1 VADYALEK
9 PDLEASVGDLEFR
22 LEDPV
27 SMLSVDEL
35 FSDGKLM
42 PLLLSSV
49 KPSPNELFV
58 FFVGDQKKK
67 KKRKKACLISSES
80 GQVSPESLL
89 MA

>member
-1 VADYALEK
+1 VADYASKK
-9 PDLEASVGDLEFR
+9 PDPEASVGDFEFR

-27 SMLSVDEL
+27 AMLPVDEL

-58 FFVGDQKKK
+58 GDQKNKK
-67 KKRKKACLISSES
+67 NKKRARFRRNLARFRQNHC
-80 GQVSPESLL
+80 
-89 MA
+89 